1 MSRLSQMDLDEL
13 RAFVAVVDRGS
24 IAAASKSLRF
34 PVATLRR
41 RLDELEA
48 RLGVKLLDRARDG
61 AVPTSAGSAVVDKAR
76 ALLQD
81 AAQLWESARGSSDEA
96 RQEMMVGVPP
106 SLAPELA
113 SPFISLMFQVAPNV
127 AWTFRIV
134 EDLRSSSLTDLA
146 AVLHLG
152 DELPD
157 ASWNAREI
165 RRVDARLLASRDYL
179 ARHGTPSKLEDL
191 ARHPLILWQSP
202 TTRGDVLPLLDGG
215 QLPVRPAVR
224 SSEVWLLRQCAARG
238 NGVAF
243 LPAPR
248 PPRDSFSAPEDLVPV
263 LDDLV
268 GSSTKFSLLVR
279 SSMVQSPLAA
289 LALEHVHRLAALLV

>member
-1 MSRLSQMDLDEL
+1 MDLDEL

-41 RLDELEA
+41 RLDELES

-61 AVPTSAGSAVVDKAR
+61 AVPTSAGNAVVDKAR
-76 ALLQD
+76 ALLQN
-81 AAQLWESARGSSDEA
+81 ATELWESARGASGEP
-96 RQEMMVGVPP
+96 RQEIAVGVPP

-113 SPFISLMFQVAPNV
+113 SPFISLMFQMAPNV

-134 EDLRSSSLTDLA
+134 EDLRTSTVTDLA

-152 DELPD
+152 DEMPD
-157 ASWNAREI
+157 ASWKAREI
-165 RRVDARLLASRDYL
+165 RRVDEGLLASRDYL
-179 ARHGTPSKLEDL
+179 ARHGTPTSVEDL
-191 ARHPLILWQSP
+191 SSHALLLWQGP
-202 TTRGDVLPLLDGG
+202 ATRGDILPLVDGG
-215 QLPVRPAVR
+215 KLPVRPAVR

-238 NGVAF
+238 AGVAY
-243 LPAPR
+243 LPALR
-248 PPRDSFSAPEDLVPV
+248 PPRDSFSSPEDLVPV
-263 LDDLV
+263 LGGVV

-279 SSMVQSPLAA
+279 SSLVESPLAA

>member
-1 MSRLSQMDLDEL
+1 
-13 RAFVAVVDRGS
+13 
-24 IAAASKSLRF
+24 
-34 PVATLRR
+34 
-41 RLDELEA
+41 
-48 RLGVKLLDRARDG
+48 VKLLDRARDG

-81 AAQLWESARGSSDEA
+81 AAQLWESARGSSGEP
-96 RQEMMVGVPP
+96 RQEIMVGVPP

-113 SPFISLMFQVAPNV
+113 SPFFSLMFEVAPNV

-134 EDLRSSSLTDLA
+134 EDLRSANLADLT

-152 DELPD
+152 DEMPD
-157 ASWNAREI
+157 PTWNAREI

-191 ARHPLILWQSP
+191 ASHPLILWLSP

-238 NGVAF
+238 TGIAY
-243 LPAPR
+243 LPAAR
-248 PPRDSFSAPEDLVPV
+248 PPKDRFSSPEDLVAV
-263 LDDLV
+263 LDDRV

-279 SSMVQSPLAA
+279 SSMVQSPVAA